1 MRTRRDGSGAFAR
14 RERPIIV
21 EPMGAGL
28 CGITLQIAIGVV
40 VSGVRVSEYI
50 SPSILACSL
59 LWMRPR
65 PPSHRLTRLKH
76 RHEEHEVWH
85 PPR

>member
-28 CGITLQIAIGVV
+28 CGITLQIAIGGVV
-40 VSGVRVSEYI
+40 KNSVLERTLTGPAP
-50 SPSILACSL
+50 SPT
-59 LWMRPR
+59 
-65 PPSHRLTRLKH
+65 HRGFFWRAKA
-76 RHEEHEVWH
+76 
-85 PPR
+85 